1 MNTTRKI
8 FEFAYLAFSLLFVV
22 EAYRIWHIQPSK
34 AYVFLGLAALALFMF
49 FFRRRFRK
57 KSEDYHK
64 NSK

>member
-8 FEFAYLAFSLLFVV
+8 FEFAYLAFSRLFFV
-22 EAYRIWHIQPSK
+22 ETYSRWTSQRNK
-34 AYVFLGLAALALFMF
+34 AYVFLGMAVLALFMF

-64 NSK
+64 NAK

>member
-8 FEFAYLAFSLLFVV
+8 FEFAYLAFSLLFIV
-22 EAYRIWHIQPSK
+22 EAYLRWHTQTSK

>member
-8 FEFAYLAFSLLFVV
+8 FEFAYLAFCILFVV
-22 EAYRIWHIQPSK
+22 EAYMRWNTQESK
-34 AYVFLGLAALALFMF
+34 AYVFLGLAFLALFMF